1 MNCDCK
7 HCDPWM
13 MPAEN
18 FSAQNQIRGL
28 NPDSTTHSSREPVI
42 ECDPS
47 LPEITS
53 EKEEVQVHIVSS
65 SESEVDY
72 SSVEEDTE
80 EEDMYL
86 TVSEDEDNPSD
97 PRLELIDKQFNLKMK
112 ELFSRSSS
120 GQLMPYTVE
129 ASLQNTA
136 DEMIKHL
143 AKSHPL
149 TWIYHQKSSPEED
162 ELPLWISIMQD
173 NIDVLVTQFQ
183 LQMYTRFNKMMNEM
197 VKLYHKQN
205 KTNGHLTM
213 YIL

>member
-7 HCDPWM
+7 HCDPWI

-28 NPDSTTHSSREPVI
+28 NPDSTTHSSGEPVI

-53 EKEEVQVHIVSS
+53 EEEEVQVHIVSS

-72 SSVEEDTE
+72 SSVEEDTEE

-112 ELFSRSSS
+112 ELFSGSSS

-149 TWIYHQKSSPEED
+149 TWIVHQKSSPEED

-183 LQMYTRFNKMMNEM
+183 LQMYTRFNKMINEM
-197 VKLYHKQN
+197 VKLYHK
-205 KTNGHLTM
+205 
-213 YIL
+213 

>member
-13 MPAEN
+13 MTAEN

-28 NPDSTTHSSREPVI
+28 NPDSTTHSSGEPVI

-47 LPEITS
+47 LPDTTS
-53 EKEEVQVHIVSS
+53 EEEEVQVHIVSS
-65 SESEVDY
+65 SESEADY
-72 SSVEEDTE
+72 SSVEEDTEE

-162 ELPLWISIMQD
+162 ELPSG
-173 NIDVLVTQFQ
+173 
-183 LQMYTRFNKMMNEM
+183 YPSC
-197 VKLYHKQN
+197 KL
-205 KTNGHLTM
+205 TLM
-213 YIL
+213 CW

>member
-7 HCDPWM
+7 HCDPLM

-28 NPDSTTHSSREPVI
+28 NPDSTTHSSGEPVI

-47 LPEITS
+47 LPETTS
-53 EKEEVQVHIVSS
+53 EEEEVQVHIVSS

-72 SSVEEDTE
+72 SSVEEDTEE

-120 GQLMPYTVE
+120 GQLMPYTVQ

-149 TWIYHQKSSPEED
+149 TWVFHQKSSPGED

-183 LQMYTRFNKMMNEM
+183 LQMYTRFNKMINEM
-197 VKLYHKQN
+197 VKLYHK
-205 KTNGHLTM
+205 
-213 YIL
+213 

>member
-7 HCDPWM
+7 RCDPWM

-18 FSAQNQIRGL
+18 FSAQNQIRGF
-28 NPDSTTHSSREPVI
+28 NPDSTTHSSGEPVI

-47 LPEITS
+47 LLDTTS
-53 EKEEVQVHIVSS
+53 EEEEVQVHIVSS

-80 EEDMYL
+80 EEEDMYL

-97 PRLELIDKQFNLKMK
+97 PRLELIDKKFNLKMK

-149 TWIYHQKSSPEED
+149 TWVFHQKSSPGED

-183 LQMYTRFNKMMNEM
+183 LQMYTRFNKMINEM
-197 VKLYHKQN
+197 VKLYHK
-205 KTNGHLTM
+205 
-213 YIL
+213 

>member
-28 NPDSTTHSSREPVI
+28 NPDSTTHSSGEPVI

-47 LPEITS
+47 LPETTS
-53 EKEEVQVHIVSS
+53 EEEDVQVHIVSS

-80 EEDMYL
+80 EEEDMYL
-86 TVSEDEDNPSD
+86 TVSEDEDNPPD

-112 ELFSRSSS
+112 ELFSKSRFP
-120 GQLMPYTVE
+120 GQLMSYTVE

-149 TWIYHQKSSPEED
+149 TWVFHQKSSPGED

-183 LQMYTRFNKMMNEM
+183 LQMYTRFNKMINEM
-197 VKLYHKQN
+197 VKLYHK
-205 KTNGHLTM
+205 
-213 YIL
+213 

>member
-28 NPDSTTHSSREPVI
+28 NPDSTTHSSGEPVI

-47 LPEITS
+47 LPETTS
-53 EKEEVQVHIVSS
+53 EEEEVQVHIVSS

-72 SSVEEDTE
+72 SSVEEDTEE

-136 DEMIKHL
+136 DE

-149 TWIYHQKSSPEED
+149 TWVFHQKSSPGED
-162 ELPLWISIMQD
+162 ELPLWIFIMQD

-183 LQMYTRFNKMMNEM
+183 LQMYTRFNKMINEM
-197 VKLYHKQN
+197 VKFIPQIKQN
-205 KTNGHLTM
+205 QWTLNYV
-213 YIL
+213 YIII

>member
-1 MNCDCK
+1 MNCDYK
-7 HCDPWM
+7 YCDPWM
-13 MPAEN
+13 MTADS
-18 FSAQNQIRGL
+18 FSAQNQIRGF
-28 NPDSTTHSSREPVI
+28 NPDSTTHSSGEPVI

-47 LPEITS
+47 LPDTTS
-53 EKEEVQVHIVSS
+53 KEEEVQDPIVSS

-72 SSVEEDTE
+72 SSVEEDDE

-120 GQLMPYTVE
+120 GQLMPYTIE

-136 DEMIKHL
+136 DAMIKHL

-149 TWIYHQKSSPEED
+149 TWVFHQKSSPEED

-173 NIDVLVTQFQ
+173 DIDVLVTQFQ
-183 LQMYTRFNKMMNEM
+183 LQMYTRFNKMMSEM
-197 VKLYHKQN
+197 VKLYHK
-205 KTNGHLTM
+205 
-213 YIL
+213 

>member
-1 MNCDCK
+1 MNCDYK
-7 HCDPWM
+7 YCDPWM
-13 MPAEN
+13 VTADS
-18 FSAQNQIRGL
+18 FSAQNQIRGF
-28 NPDSTTHSSREPVI
+28 NPDSTRHSSGEPVI

-47 LPEITS
+47 LPDTTS
-53 EKEEVQVHIVSS
+53 KEEEVQDPIVSS
-65 SESEVDY
+65 SESEADY
-72 SSVEEDTE
+72 PSVEEDDE

-120 GQLMPYTVE
+120 GQLMPYTIE

-149 TWIYHQKSSPEED
+149 TWVFHQKSSPEED

-173 NIDVLVTQFQ
+173 DIDVLVTQFQ
-183 LQMYTRFNKMMNEM
+183 LQMYTRFNKMMSEM
-197 VKLYHKQN
+197 VKLYHK
-205 KTNGHLTM
+205 
-213 YIL
+213 

>member
-1 MNCDCK
+1 MAAD
-7 HCDPWM
+7 
-13 MPAEN
+13 N
-18 FSAQNQIRGL
+18 FSEQNQIRGF
-28 NPDSTTHSSREPVI
+28 NPDSTSHSSGNEVI

-47 LPEITS
+47 LPDTTS
-53 EKEEVQVHIVSS
+53 EEEEVQVHIVSS
-65 SESEVDY
+65 SEVGY
-72 SSVEEDTE
+72 SSVEEDDE

-86 TVSEDEDNPSD
+86 TVSEDEDNASD

-143 AKSHPL
+143 TKSHPL
-149 TWIYHQKSSPEED
+149 TWIFQQKSSPEED

-183 LQMYTRFNKMMNEM
+183 LQMYTRFTKMMNEM
-197 VKLYHKQN
+197 VKLYHK
-205 KTNGHLTM
+205 
-213 YIL
+213 

>member
-1 MNCDCK
+1 MN
-7 HCDPWM
+7 CDPWM
-13 MPAEN
+13 MTADS
-18 FSAQNQIRGL
+18 FSAQNQIREF
-28 NPDSTTHSSREPVI
+28 NPDSTTHSSGEPVI
-42 ECDPS
+42 ECDSS
-47 LPEITS
+47 LPDTTS
-53 EKEEVQVHIVSS
+53 KEEEVQDPIVSS
-65 SESEVDY
+65 SESEIDY
-72 SSVEEDTE
+72 SSVEEDDE

-120 GQLMPYTVE
+120 GQLMPYTIE

-149 TWIYHQKSSPEED
+149 TWVFHQKSSPEED

-173 NIDVLVTQFQ
+173 DIDVLVTQFQ
-183 LQMYTRFNKMMNEM
+183 LQMYTRFNKMMSEM
-197 VKLYHKQN
+197 VKLYHK
-205 KTNGHLTM
+205 
-213 YIL
+213 

>member
-1 MNCDCK
+1 MNCDFK

-28 NPDSTTHSSREPVI
+28 NPDSTTHSSGEPVI

-53 EKEEVQVHIVSS
+53 EEEEVQVHIVSS
-65 SESEVDY
+65 SESEVAY
-72 SSVEEDTE
+72 SSVEEDTEE

-149 TWIYHQKSSPEED
+149 TWIVHQKSSPEED

-183 LQMYTRFNKMMNEM
+183 LQMYTRFNKMINEM

-205 KTNGHLTM
+205 KTNGH
-213 YIL
+213 

>member
-1 MNCDCK
+1 MN
-7 HCDPWM
+7 CDPWM
-13 MPAEN
+13 MTADS
-18 FSAQNQIRGL
+18 FSAQNQIRGF
-28 NPDSTTHSSREPVI
+28 NPDSTTHSSGEPVI

-47 LPEITS
+47 LPDTTS
-53 EKEEVQVHIVSS
+53 EEEEVQVHIVSS

-72 SSVEEDTE
+72 SSVEEDDE

-120 GQLMPYTVE
+120 GQLMPYTIE

-149 TWIYHQKSSPEED
+149 TWVFHQKSSPEED

-173 NIDVLVTQFQ
+173 DIDVLVTQFQ
-183 LQMYTRFNKMMNEM
+183 LQMYTRFNKMMSEI
-197 VKLYHKQN
+197 VKLYHK
-205 KTNGHLTM
+205 
-213 YIL
+213 

>member
-28 NPDSTTHSSREPVI
+28 NPDSTTHSSGEPVI

-47 LPEITS
+47 LPETTS
-53 EKEEVQVHIVSS
+53 EEEEVQVHIVSS

-80 EEDMYL
+80 QEEDMYL

-149 TWIYHQKSSPEED
+149 TWVFHQKSSPGED

-183 LQMYTRFNKMMNEM
+183 LQMYTRFNKMINEM
-197 VKLYHKQN
+197 VKLYHK
-205 KTNGHLTM
+205 
-213 YIL
+213 

>member
-13 MPAEN
+13 MTAEN

-28 NPDSTTHSSREPVI
+28 NPDSTTHSSGEPVI

-47 LPEITS
+47 LPDTTS
-53 EKEEVQVHIVSS
+53 EEEEVQVHIVSS
-65 SESEVDY
+65 SESEADY

-80 EEDMYL
+80 EEEDMYL
-86 TVSEDEDNPSD
+86 TVLEDEDDPSD

-149 TWIYHQKSSPEED
+149 TWVFHQKSSPEED

-197 VKLYHKQN
+197 VKLYHK
-205 KTNGHLTM
+205 
-213 YIL
+213 